1 MTQTASHTIA
11 AEADP
16 GPGPMS
22 TDDGIPTTLAVPA
35 LHAQLPVI
43 RMLTEVVAMHSGC
56 TLDQVSDLKL
66 AVDQICTL
74 LIDAAAPASEITCR
88 FDGAREVFRIEV
100 TATTIAPWRP
110 APDSLEWR
118 IVELLAD
125 TLSASEEPAP
135 TGETAESRV
144 ELSIGMP
151 A

>member
-1 MTQTASHTIA
+1 
-11 AEADP
+11 
-16 GPGPMS
+16 MS
-22 TDDGIPTTLAVPA
+22 TGDGIPTTLSVPA

-88 FDGAREVFRIEV
+88 FDGAGEVFRIEV